1 MRAMSRFGE
10 QAFLQEPAA
19 TDRKV
24 KLFKELSRLGR
35 SSPREDEESPEVWR
49 RRVDAGART
58 PRTPPHGHE

>member
-1 MRAMSRFGE
+1 MKAMSRFGD
-10 QAFLQEPAA
+10 QVFPPEPAA

-49 RRVDAGART
+49 RRLDAGGRT
-58 PRTPPHGHE
+58 PRTPSHGHE